1 MKALGVNDREE
12 GMDGVNDDL
21 GNVMENL
28 EGLDEVIIFSLL
40 LLLICA
46 VGWLDV
52 VVGVGV

>member
-12 GMDGVNDDL
+12 GIDGVNDDL

-28 EGLDEVIIFSLL
+28 EGLDEVIISYYYCYEFVLL
-40 LLLICA
+40 

-52 VVGVGV
+52 VGV